1 MRMSHGPTPL
11 DSHGS
16 SGPHFEE
23 LGTTGQGELMLL
35 QETLFCA
42 NGETE
47 AIWRVGNVAA
57 ELT

>member
-1 MRMSHGPTPL
+1 MAPPL
-11 DSHGS
+11 LTAMALLGHI
-16 SGPHFEE
+16 FEE
-23 LGTTGQGELMLL
+23 LGTTGQGEPMLL

-47 AIWRVGNVAA
+47 ALWRVGNVAA